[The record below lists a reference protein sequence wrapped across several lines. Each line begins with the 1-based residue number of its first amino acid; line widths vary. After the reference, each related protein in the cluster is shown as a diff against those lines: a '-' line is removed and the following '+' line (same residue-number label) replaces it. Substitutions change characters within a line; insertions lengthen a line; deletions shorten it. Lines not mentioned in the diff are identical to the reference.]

1 MSQLAPIVLLAEVYL
16 QSVSLDIARVH
27 NFTGDA
33 SALLP
38 TSVGGALLDTQPID
52 EPESVVPGQVARGLG
67 DLFYN
72 RIIIEPPVV
81 DAGNM
86 ISAQTFVVNVFNAY
100 FTSQPLSSFSETGSE
115 GIEIQQP
122 ATAPFTVRPLQNLQY
137 VLTVGLTGPFS
148 VNAVYELVI
157 GGVSYTITVTGYRLV
172 LFPFPPDWASGVL
185 ESLEWRTNILR
196 AHSGAEQRRQLRA
209 LPRMELSFDALF
221 NRDSARRLD
230 NLMWGW
236 QNRSFGIPFWPDKT
250 YTTGDIASGS
260 YAIPVVTAGRSFR
273 VDTLVVLY
281 LTEDIYEVAEIE
293 TVSPTSLTVKSAI
306 AGFWVTGS
314 LVMPAFVGHLP
325 SAVAMRRITDTT
337 LTGSVT
343 FLGDPRTNSGY
354 LTSGVAAA
362 SLNSTEV
369 ITKRPNW
376 SSETNWEYQF
386 EFGTVD
392 FGGMLNWV
400 GTETTPRILRQMRWL
415 FSNRNEINDFR
426 ALLGRLK
433 GMAKAV
439 YIPSWND
446 DMSILSTVAASDQS
460 IRVTDFGFER
470 FVGAA
475 PARDGLMIRL
485 RNGSVFY
492 RQITGVSSLSG
503 NTYISFA
510 GALGVD
516 VQPIDVV
523 AVHLMSKFRLASDRI
538 DIKWETNTVAVA
550 EINFLSVPQ

>member
-1 MSQLAPIVLLAEVYL
+1 MSQLAPAILLAEVYL
-16 QSVSLDIARVH
+16 QSSNLGIARAH

-33 SALLP
+33 SALIP
-38 TSVGGALLDTQPID
+38 TSLGGGLVNTQPID
-52 EPESVVPGQVARGLG
+52 EPKTPVGGQVAKGLG

-100 FTSQPLSSFSETGSE
+100 FTSQPLSSFNESGAE
-115 GIEIQQP
+115 GIDVAQP
-122 ATAPFTVRPLQNLQY
+122 YAAPFTVRPLQNLQY
-137 VLTVGLTGPFS
+137 TLTVGLEGPFA
-148 VNAVYELVI
+148 VNAVYTLVI
-157 GGVSYTITVTGYRLV
+157 GGVSYTITVSGFRLV
-172 LFPFPPDWASGVL
+172 LFPFPPDWANGVF

-196 AHSGAEQRRQLRA
+196 AFSGAEQRRQLRA
-209 LPRMELSFDALF
+209 LPRVELSFDALF

-250 YTTGDIASGS
+250 YTTGTIAPAS
-260 YAIPVVTAGRSFR
+260 YTIPVVTTGRSFR

-281 LTEDIYEVAEIE
+281 LTEAIYEVAEIE
-293 TVSPTSLTVKSAI
+293 AVTPTSLTVKSAI
-306 AGFWVTGS
+306 AGFWDVGS

-325 SAVAMRRITDTT
+325 SSVSMRRVTDTT

-343 FLGDPRTNSGY
+343 FLGDPRTNAGY
-354 LTSGVAAA
+354 LTTGAATA
-362 SLNSTEV
+362 TLNSVEV

-376 SSETNWEYQF
+376 SSEMNWDYQF

-392 FGGMLNWV
+392 YGGMLNWT
-400 GTETTPRILRQMRWL
+400 GTETTPRIMRQMRWL
-415 FSNRNEINDFR
+415 FSNRNEVNDFR
-426 ALLGRLK
+426 ALLSRLR
-433 GMAKAV
+433 GMAKAA

-446 DMSILSTVAASDQS
+446 DMSILATVAASDQTMQVS
-460 IRVTDFGFER
+460 DFGFER
-470 FVGAA
+470 FVGSTV
-475 PARDGLMIRL
+475 ARNGLMIRL

-510 GALGVD
+510 GALGVN
-516 VQPIDVV
+516 VQPADVV
-523 AVHLMSKFRLASDRI
+523 AIHVMSKFRLASDRV

-550 EINFLSVPQ
+550 EINFISVPQ